1 MSAAALTLLNQREI
15 WSDHAAERLPALEA
29 LVGHLESPEEDSAF
43 ARARLF
49 KALESPAQ
57 SSRLA
62 SASALACLA
71 QRKTLSVMDG
81 MEQHLQKFSTSTQR
95 DQLLAQAFLLFA
107 MVCSVDVSSDLSGL
121 IDACAAL
128 HNAKAWLED
137 SAIFSL
143 IHLLQRIKSTAP
155 EAQALRPVLAAIK
168 RSFYDPGAPWTAA
181 KVALTAH
188 LQWSLSVS
196 YVVVL
201 TLLSV
206 RFQCMLASK
215 PFSGGSRWRRLAL
228 TRRRCSVM
236 LI

>member
-1 MSAAALTLLNQREI
+1 
-15 WSDHAAERLPALEA
+15 
-29 LVGHLESPEEDSAF
+29 
-43 ARARLF
+43 
-49 KALESPAQ
+49 
-57 SSRLA
+57 
-62 SASALACLA
+62 
-71 QRKTLSVMDG
+71 

-95 DQLLAQAFLLFA
+95 DQLLAQAFLHFA

-137 SAIFSL
+137 SAVFSL

-155 EAQALRPVLAAIK
+155 DAQAIRPVLAAIK
-168 RSFYDPGAPWTAA
+168 RSFYDLGSPWTAA

-188 LQWSLSVS
+188 LQSSLSAS
-196 YVVVL
+196 YVVVS

-206 RFQCMLASK
+206 RFQCTLASK
-215 PFSGGSRWRRLAL
+215 PFLGGSRWRRLAL
-228 TRRRCSVM
+228 TRRRCSVT